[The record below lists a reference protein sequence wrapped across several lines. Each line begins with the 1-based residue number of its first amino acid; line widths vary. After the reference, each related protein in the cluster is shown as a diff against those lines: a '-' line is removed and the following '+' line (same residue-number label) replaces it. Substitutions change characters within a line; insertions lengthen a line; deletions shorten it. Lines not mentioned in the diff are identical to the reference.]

1 MNAIVIYHYL
11 PPSWWQYQAK
21 NSSMLY
27 ENENNLMYSTHGFSV
42 SFSSYRLSNTQAHL
56 AYLITF
62 FCHLVNHQLPLP
74 YNFLHFK
81 APTFCSKTLCK
92 IVNSRFHPLQIIHF
106 FFFFPSSLPSLT
118 LLFFVSYPWA
128 VLYLET
134 KDQSYG
140 LFLDLPL

>member
-1 MNAIVIYHYL
+1 
-11 PPSWWQYQAK
+11 
-21 NSSMLY
+21 
-27 ENENNLMYSTHGFSV
+27 MYSTHGFSV

-92 IVNSRFHPLQIIHF
+92 IVNSRISPLQIIH
-106 FFFFPSSLPSLT
+106 FFFPSSLPSLT

-140 LFLDLPL
+140 LFLDLPLQGFCFSLCRIIGERKMDSYLKIFKATDEKKGRET